1 MSGRVVLAGLV
12 SELSA
17 ADVSSAVLRSLV
29 NQSAL
34 SDSERLPIPENGHA
48 EERLVN
54 NVFFIY
60 FNLFCI
66 YVVVLNMQGMVFP

>member
-29 NQSAL
+29 NQSAI
-34 SDSERLPIPENGHA
+34 SDSERLPIPENGYA